1 MKYQRMNLK
10 QKEALRAAVLLIRFR
25 SVTPNTFS
33 RKFATYNTIS
43 KSLNLTQYEVQHICR
58 KAFKTKKPPTA
69 KQKERKLEQK
79 HIDFLLSSHTL
90 EQWAGLT
97 MKQRQVRFHR
107 WFPDKRIAITSL
119 RRLYIRNGVKRK
131 KVRQEKYLPAN
142 TRLNYV

>member
-1 MKYQRMNLK
+1 MEYKG
-10 QKEALRAAVLLIRFR
+10 KEQLRTAVLLIRVR
-25 SVTPNTFS
+25 SINPITVS
-33 RKFATYNTIS
+33 RKFATYNTICN
-43 KSLNLTQYEVQHICR
+43 SLNLTQYEVQHICR
-58 KAFKTKKPPTA
+58 KALKTVKPPTA

-79 HIDFLLSSHTL
+79 HFDFLLSSHTL

-119 RRLYIRNGVKRK
+119 RRLYLRNGVKRK